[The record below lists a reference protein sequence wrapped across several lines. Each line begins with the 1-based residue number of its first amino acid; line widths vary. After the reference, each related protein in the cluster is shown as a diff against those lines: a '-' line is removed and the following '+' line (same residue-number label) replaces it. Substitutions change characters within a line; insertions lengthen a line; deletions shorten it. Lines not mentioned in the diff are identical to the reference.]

1 MSLVGLRVF
10 LGCDSLSSAI
20 ETQVSVV
27 YFLAFFA
34 AVLLMLSM
42 KVSRLSLVVLTSTAE
57 LVGIDIAYVG
67 IDIA

>member
-1 MSLVGLRVF
+1 M
-10 LGCDSLSSAI
+10 
-20 ETQVSVV
+20 